1 MNQILRRIISSAT
14 AVTALT
20 TAAAFPVKAEETA
33 LADSGINYTEVV
45 ETIVN
50 PAAGYSQTVWPTCRP
65 RNTPVYNPT
74 GNLVLFFI
82 DIGEFSSGVNGTY
95 VDEETYIEGTDYD
108 LDEAFFKAWDETFS
122 NCRKNGCMIA
132 MRFRY
137 DDLGKD
143 NPEPATFEQ
152 VLHHLEQIKESGLL
166 EKYKDIIAFVEG
178 GLVGKWGE
186 MHGGKYVTVDY
197 KARVLEATLQAVPAP
212 IPVTV
217 RTPDIFAEWAG
228 ITRADLNNYELI
240 DSITESKYSTTIHE
254 NKDRVGL
261 FNDGYMGSIN
271 DLGTFS
277 NRPIETDWIG
287 HQTFQTSYYGGEF
300 SGAHDFAQSWETYL
314 PQNAIPEMY
323 KTHLSYINCNIFP
336 FYKDFTFTEEFTVD
350 GVDNSA
356 YYGQNVFQF
365 IRDHIGYRFVIRDS
379 KHTAETVQGGNVQ
392 VDFRIE
398 NTGFAN
404 VIPQVQSYVVLEK
417 DGVFAYAEADI
428 DCKKW
433 YSCQTTENSLN
444 IKLPDNIPTGEWNVL
459 LKLNM
464 ATPLELNQMT
474 GRSIRFANEN
484 VWDSAIGANYLG
496 TVKVSESA
504 EKGTDN
510 SIKVNE
516 IADNTPVQ
524 YYSLDGKTVI
534 DGIVS
539 SESEWT
545 DEMLVTET
553 EKGIKLYA
561 KADDKYFYAM
571 STIVNNATGPVYN
584 LSFENIDNGVNYWLY
599 YQTNGFTYYNFENHS
614 GCLCK
619 WTDDMVEFRLP
630 LEAVGLKDGT
640 QIKNL
645 RIDIQDIDNEWKVSN
660 DVKAPEYTVD
670 SDFFVISQHTDV
682 NLNNGDSYEYTVVA
696 ETEGKT
702 KYEWSRNGEILPDF
716 TTDTISIKDISA
728 ENAGEYTVKITSESG
743 VEKTVSAFG
752 ITVADDEASGDYLAG
767 DANCDGKVSIAD
779 STAILQS
786 ISNADKYGL
795 SKQGATNGDVDGKTG
810 ISVNDALVIREV
822 DSGLHE
828 LSDLP
833 LKTA

>member
-1 MNQILRRIISSAT
+1 MKHILHKVIVSAT
-14 AVTALT
+14 VTATLSSVISFHVN
-20 TAAAFPVKAEETA
+20 ADETA
-33 LADSGINYTEVV
+33 LVDSGINYTEVV
-45 ETIVN
+45 ETIIN
-50 PAAGYSQTVWPTCRP
+50 PAAGYTQTVWPTCRP
-65 RNTPVYNPT
+65 ENTPVYNPT

-95 VDEETYIEGTDYD
+95 HDDDTYTEGTDYD
-108 LDEAFFKAWDETFS
+108 LDESFFKAWDETFS

-143 NPEPATFEQ
+143 NPEPASFEQ

-197 KARVLEATLQAVPAP
+197 KARVLEATLQTVPAP

-240 DSITESKYSTTIHE
+240 ESLTTSKYSTTIKE

-271 DLGTFS
+271 DLGTYS
-277 NRPIETDWIG
+277 NRLIETDWIG
-287 HQTFQTSYYGGEF
+287 HQAFSNSYYGGEF
-300 SGAHDFAQSWETYL
+300 SGNHDYAKSWETYL

-336 FYKDFTFTEEFTVD
+336 FYKDFTFSEDYSAE

-379 KHTAETVQGGNVQ
+379 KLTAETEQGGNVE
-392 VDFRIE
+392 VNFKIE

-417 DGVFAYAEADI
+417 DGVFAYAETDT

-433 YSCQTTENSLN
+433 YSCETTDNTLN
-444 IKLPDNIPTGEWNVL
+444 IKLPDNIPTGEWNIL

-464 ATPLELNQMT
+464 ATSPNLKQMT
-474 GRSIRFANEN
+474 ERSIRFANEN
-484 VWDSAIGANYLG
+484 VWDSSIGANYLG
-496 TVKVSESA
+496 TVKVKESA
-504 EKGTDN
+504 ENGTDN
-510 SIKVNE
+510 SIKAKE

-524 YYSLDGKTVI
+524 YYSLEGKTVI
-534 DGIVS
+534 DGIAS
-539 SESEWT
+539 SPSEWT
-545 DEMLVTET
+545 DDMLVGEN
-553 EKGIKLYA
+553 EFGVKVYA
-561 KADDKYFYAM
+561 KADDKYFYVM
-571 STIVNNATGPVYN
+571 SNVVNNASAPVYN
-584 LSFENIDNGVNYWLY
+584 LQLKNDDNGENYWLY
-599 YQTNGFTYYNFENHS
+599 YASNGFVYFNHNDHND
-614 GCLCK
+614 CLCK
-619 WTDDMVEFRLP
+619 WSDNMVEYRVP
-630 LEAVGLKDGT
+630 LETMGLKGGT
-640 QIKNL
+640 NISNL
-645 RIDIQDIDNEWKVSN
+645 RIFMQDSGNEWKVMS
-660 DVKAPEYTVD
+660 DVTGAKYTVV
-670 SDFFVISQHTDV
+670 SDFFVISEFTDV
-682 NLNNGDSYEYTVVA
+682 RLNKGDSYEYTVVA
-696 ETEGKT
+696 DIDGDA

-716 TTDTISIKDISA
+716 TTDTISLADISA
-728 ENAGEYTVKITSESG
+728 DNAGEYSVKITAESG
-743 VEKTVSAFG
+743 NEKTVSAFG
-752 ITVADDEASGDYLAG
+752 ITIVEDSGKYVAG

-779 STAILQS
+779 STAILQALGNS
-786 ISNADKYGL
+786 DKYEL
-795 SKQGATNGDVDGKTG
+795 SEQGKINADVDGTEG
-810 ISVNDALVIREV
+810 ITAGDSIVIRKV
-822 DSGLHE
+822 DAEIYKLT
-828 LSDLP
+828 DLP
-833 LKTA
+833 LKKL